1 MRRLLEV
8 FLVCWT
14 LALAAWTFHEY
25 RKSHVASNKGGQR
38 ESVQAALE
46 KLRHPPELE
55 KRTPGT
61 NLQALELIA
70 QAQSIG
76 RFIESNPSQN
86 GTDNAVSLL
95 ATTTRQAK
103 LAASSPSLGLV
114 WHGSNA
120 VAGQF
125 PYQVGIVL
133 ANYVPFAD
141 RGYRCGGALIAP
153 DWVLTAG
160 HCFDE
165 DSTPLEIQV
174 YTGQLQLSESSQPNC
189 NCWSTVAKL
198 FRYPGYKVI
207 DTKYGPILD
216 GDMALLQLNPAPSGS
231 DVGTIQMAQK
241 PIEPS
246 LIKSS
251 LGTIS
256 GWGRTSTDPNALSDP
271 LQYGTVRIV
280 PDAACAKSY
289 GSGVINSQDM
299 VCASASPADACS
311 GDSGGPLAMKPIPQ
325 TSSSTPPSSTSSQY
339 VEGIVSWTYPAG
351 GCPARNPTV
360 YARVSFF
367 SDWINGCISGTACPS
382 SIHGSD

>member
-1 MRRLLEV
+1 V
-8 FLVCWT
+8 P
-14 LALAAWTFHEY
+14 
-25 RKSHVASNKGGQR
+25 NKGGQQ
-38 ESVQAALE
+38 ESFQAALE
-46 KLRHPPELE
+46 KLRRPPELE
-55 KRTPGT
+55 KRTPQT

-70 QAQSIG
+70 QAQSIAHL
-76 RFIESNPSQN
+76 IESNPSQE
-86 GTDNAVSLL
+86 GVKNAVSLL
-95 ATTTRQAK
+95 ATTNRQAK
-103 LAASSPSLGLV
+103 LAASAPSLGLV
-114 WHGSNA
+114 WNGNKA
-120 VAGQF
+120 AAGQF
-125 PYQVGIVL
+125 PYQVAIVL

-174 YTGQLQLSESSQPNC
+174 YRGQLKLSESSQPNC

-198 FRYPGYKVI
+198 FRFPDYKVI

-216 GDMALLQLNPAPSGS
+216 GDVALLQLNPAPSGS
-231 DVGTIQMAQK
+231 TVGTIQMAQG

-256 GWGRTSTDPNALSDP
+256 GWGRTSADPNALSDP
-271 LQYGTVRIV
+271 LLYGTVRIAS
-280 PDAACAKSY
+280 DAACSKSY
-289 GSGVINSQDM
+289 GSGIINSQDM

-325 TSSSTPPSSTSSQY
+325 ASSSTTSNPPSSQY

-367 SDWINGCISGTACPS
+367 SNWINGCISGKACPS